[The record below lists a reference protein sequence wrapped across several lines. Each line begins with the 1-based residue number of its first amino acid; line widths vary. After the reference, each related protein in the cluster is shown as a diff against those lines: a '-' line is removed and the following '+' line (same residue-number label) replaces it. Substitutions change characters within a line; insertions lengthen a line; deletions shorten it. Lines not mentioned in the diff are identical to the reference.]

1 MCYVVAKNAN
11 KIGSVAIRMKLGKPV
26 VQLKAEMNSRYL
38 NKRHPICHHQP
49 PLRLWRIRPLP
60 LRGHD
65 SGVQGGSR
73 EAVISHKAVIPPQT
87 RGAQVL
93 TDLRAA
99 FLYSPHFSLTQ

>member
-38 NKRHPICHHQP
+38 NKGIQFVT
-49 PLRLWRIRPLP
+49 ISRPSAYGEYAP
-60 LRGHD
+60 TASWTRFR
-65 SGVQGGSR
+65 SSR
-73 EAVISHKAVIPPQT
+73 RKSRSCNFPQSCNSPQA

-93 TDLRAA
+93 TDLCAA

>member
-38 NKRHPICHHQP
+38 NKGIQFVTISRP
-49 PLRLWRIRPLP
+49 PPMANMPPTASWTRFR
-60 LRGHD
+60 
-65 SGVQGGSR
+65 SSR
-73 EAVISHKAVIPPQT
+73 RKSRSCNSPQT

-93 TDLRAA
+93 TDLCAA
-99 FLYSPHFSLTQ
+99 FFYPHFSRTQ

>member
-38 NKRHPICHHQP
+38 NKGIQFVTISRPSAYGEYA
-49 PLRLWRIRPLP
+49 PLP

-73 EAVISHKAVIPPQT
+73 EAVIPPQT

-93 TDLRAA
+93 TDLCAA

>member
-38 NKRHPICHHQP
+38 NKGIQFVTISRPSAYGRIC
-49 PLRLWRIRPLP
+49 PLP

-93 TDLRAA
+93 IDLCAA
-99 FLYSPHFSLTQ
+99 FLYSHFSLTQ

>member
-26 VQLKAEMNSRYL
+26 VQLKAEM
-38 NKRHPICHHQP
+38 
-49 PLRLWRIRPLP
+49 
-60 LRGHD
+60 
-65 SGVQGGSR
+65 
-73 EAVISHKAVIPPQT
+73 KAVILTKASNLSPSAAPPPMANMLPTASWTRFRSSRRKSRSCNFPQSCNSPQA

>member
-38 NKRHPICHHQP
+38 NKGHHQP
-49 PLRLWRIRPLP
+49 PLRLWRICPLP

-73 EAVISHKAVIPPQT
+73 EAVISHKAVIPHK
-87 RGAQVL
+87 
-93 TDLRAA
+93 RAA
-99 FLYSPHFSLTQ
+99 HKSSPTCAPRFSILLTFP

>member
-38 NKRHPICHHQP
+38 NKGIQFVTISRPSAYGEYA
-49 PLRLWRIRPLP
+49 PLP

-73 EAVISHKAVIPPQT
+73 EAVISHKAVIT
-87 RGAQVL
+87 HK
-93 TDLRAA
+93 RAA
-99 FLYSPHFSLTQ
+99 HKSSPTCAPRFSILLTFP